1 MLMVTLKNLVREL
14 SGKDL
19 ISTMEW
25 NIDEIDIVLKLSREF
40 KEKANY
46 YGTNSIP
53 KILKGKVFYMLF
65 FAPSTRT
72 RAAFE
77 TGMYLLGGH
86 AAYIDASTTRLAFG
100 RDEKIG
106 EDVRDVAA
114 MYDVYGHG
122 LGIRILDKA
131 IDYLYGLGNKYVRE
145 VANVAKIP
153 VINMADDMFHPT
165 QGLADIYTFI
175 ERFGNPR
182 GKKYVIMWA
191 YSPEIRGWCS
201 VQEDMLLFPRFG
213 VDVVIARPPGFD
225 LDPKLVEK
233 AKEFAREENA
243 LFEITDNLKEAL
255 QGAHAVFPRNWASP
269 MLVKQGYSKFKE
281 EELRIYEKYREWRI
295 KREHMDLMDKH
306 GVLMHVLPIFRGYEA
321 DEEVIDDPKR
331 SIIYQQAENGLWTKM
346 AILALTMYGVK

>member
-1 MLMVTLKNLVREL
+1 MYMISLRNLVREL

-19 ISTMEW
+19 VTTMEW
-25 NIDEIDIVLKLSREF
+25 SDEEIDIVLKLSREF
-40 KEKANY
+40 KEIASY

-53 KILKGKVFYMLF
+53 KILSGKVFYMLF

-100 RDEKIG
+100 REEKVG
-106 EDVRDVAA
+106 EDIRDVAA
-114 MYDVYGHG
+114 MYDIYGHG

-131 IDYLYGLGNKYVRE
+131 IDYLYGLGNKYLRE
-145 VANVAKIP
+145 MARVAKIP

-165 QGLADIYTFI
+165 QGLADIFTFI

-201 VQEDMLLFPRFG
+201 VQEDMILFPRFG
-213 VDVVIARPPGFD
+213 VDVVVARPPGFD
-225 LDPKLVEK
+225 LDPNLVEK
-233 AKEFAREENA
+233 AREFARENGSV
-243 LFEITDNLKEAL
+243 FEVTDNLREAIR
-255 QGAHAVFPRNWASP
+255 GAHAVFPRNWASP
-269 MLVKQGYSKFKE
+269 MLVKQGYSKFKD
-281 EELRIYEKYREWRI
+281 EELKIYEKYRNWRVT
-295 KREHMDLMDKH
+295 RELFDLMDKQ

-321 DEEVIDDPKR
+321 DEDVIDDQKR

-346 AILALTMYGVK
+346 AVLALTMNSVK